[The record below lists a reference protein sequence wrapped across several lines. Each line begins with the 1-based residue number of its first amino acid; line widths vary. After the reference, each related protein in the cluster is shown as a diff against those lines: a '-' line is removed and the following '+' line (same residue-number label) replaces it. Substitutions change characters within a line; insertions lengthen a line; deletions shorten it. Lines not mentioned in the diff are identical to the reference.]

1 MATLHLICGLP
12 CSGKTTLGK
21 RLERELPA
29 LRLCPDEWM
38 YRIVGDGYDQKR
50 RDAVEAEQWNIAAR
64 ALSLGVNVILENG
77 FWERS
82 ERNTYRER
90 AKSLG
95 VPVKLHYLDVPLD
108 ELKRRLAKRNAS
120 LPPDTFHVSETD
132 LVKWAQRFD
141 VPTAEEMK

>member
-50 RDAVEAEQWNIAAR
+50 REAVEAEQWNVAAR
-64 ALSLGVNVILENG
+64 ALALGINVILENG

-95 VPVKLHYLDVPLD
+95 VLVKLHYLDVPLD
-108 ELKRRLAKRNAS
+108 ELKRRLTKRNAA

-132 LVKWAQRFD
+132 LIKWASRFD
-141 VPTAEEMK
+141 VPTAEELR